1 VRSPERLTT
10 SRMFDP
16 VARRFVSKSVAKR
29 SSNTEVC
36 SGIWPR
42 LSLLI
47 LRIHPGI
54 RLVSLGTIS
63 RMPLADGQTFAG
75 YRILRMLGSG
85 GMGEVY
91 LAQHPRLP
99 RTDALKV
106 LGADVSA
113 NPEYEARFAR
123 EADLASTLW
132 HPHIVGVHD
141 RGEDDGQLWISM
153 DYVDGLDAARLLNDK
168 FPDGMPAHH
177 VAKIVTAVAS
187 ALDHAHGRGLLHRD
201 IKPANIMLTNDEQ
214 RILLADFGIARSV
227 SDVSSLTATGFT
239 MGTVAYA
246 APEQLTGEELDG
258 RADQY
263 GLAATAYHLLTGSHL
278 FPHSNPAV
286 VIGRHLNALPT
297 ALAETKREF
306 ASLDPV
312 LATALAKNR
321 DDRFSTC
328 KDFARAFALAQ
339 VDQTRSVAVAPTTAR
354 AASKASAQPTAP
366 APLTAKAPVQTPQL
380 GKPGSPRTNRAKT
393 LYRLLAVLGVVGT
406 VAALALWI
414 RPWQRYESAAP
425 GPPPSATPST
435 TFDGMRNFVEG
446 YYSDLPADPTSAW
459 KKVDSQWQKQ
469 TGYQDFLDFWATIDS
484 VSLVSVSPRDATS
497 VIARVHYVPR
507 NGQPPSTE
515 DRWLRMTTVDG
526 RLLLDGS
533 GRIGAVNESATTS
546 TATGPIPPSAI
557 DTLLPDAMEVSR
569 ISGAGALK
577 VKSAT
582 DQLSDNAS
590 LVTPSRCV
598 GVIFGDESAV
608 YAGTSFTGIRDQ
620 ILQAEASSYDS
631 AAPTLV
637 EQTVIAFATPDQAN
651 ATVTTS
657 QRQWQDCA
665 RGLVSYRVPNT
676 NNEVGW
682 SFNFGEVQLR
692 DNVLTVSMAG
702 INRES
707 GNSACQQVLGA
718 RANIVVGVRSCNDAP
733 SIPISATVADPDLA
747 GQSANRLAGDIL
759 SRVQG

>member
-1 VRSPERLTT
+1 
-10 SRMFDP
+10 
-16 VARRFVSKSVAKR
+16 
-29 SSNTEVC
+29 
-36 SGIWPR
+36 
-42 LSLLI
+42 
-47 LRIHPGI
+47 
-54 RLVSLGTIS
+54 VSLGTIS

-113 NPEYEARFAR
+113 NLEYRARFAR

-153 DYVDGLDAARLLNDK
+153 DYVDGLDAARLLDDK

-187 ALDHAHGRGLLHRD
+187 ALDHGHDRGLLHRD
-201 IKPANIMLTNDEQ
+201 IKPANIMVTNDEQ
-214 RILLADFGIARSV
+214 RILLTDFGIARSV

-246 APEQLTGEELDG
+246 APEQLTGEDLDG

-286 VIGRHLNALPT
+286 VIGRHLNALPP
-297 ALAETKREF
+297 ALAEIKREF
-306 ASLDPV
+306 AALDPV
-312 LATALAKNR
+312 LATALAKNP

-339 VDQTRSVAVAPTTAR
+339 VDQSRSRAEAPPTAR
-354 AASKASAQPTAP
+354 ATSVAPAPPTAP
-366 APLTAKAPVQTPQL
+366 AVPAARPPVQAPQL
-380 GKPGSPRTNRAKT
+380 GRSGSPRTARAKT
-393 LYRLLAVLGVVGT
+393 LYRLLAVVGVAVP
-406 VAALALWI
+406 VAALVLWM

-425 GPPPSATPST
+425 GPPTSTAPSA

-446 YYSDLPADPTSAW
+446 YYADLPAHPTSAW
-459 KKVDSQWQKQ
+459 KKVDSQWQNQ
-469 TGYQDFLDFWATIDS
+469 TGYQDFLDFWATIES
-484 VSLVSVSPRDATS
+484 VTLVSVSPRDATS

-507 NGQPPSTE
+507 TGQPSTE

-533 GRIGAVNESATTS
+533 GRIGAVNESTTS
-546 TATGPIPPSAI
+546 SPTTGPIPPSAI
-557 DTLLPDAMEVSR
+557 DALLPDAMAVSR

-608 YAGTSFTGIRDQ
+608 YAGTSSTGIRDQ
-620 ILQAEASSYDS
+620 VLQAEASSYDS
-631 AAPTLV
+631 AAPTLI
-637 EQTVIAFATPDQAN
+637 EQTVIAFATPDQAK
-651 ATVTTS
+651 AIVTTS

-747 GQSANRLAGDIL
+747 GQSAERLAGEIL
-759 SRVQG
+759 SRVQA